1 MGSTIT
7 KLCLCEAVKMSGLS
21 YDKCV
26 TTGHEAWPPTVINAS
41 QSKVFTGGIPV
52 LVAGDQIAPH
62 TEIKKPYETH
72 GGVTE
77 PRTSKVYVTGK
88 KAVQMADPISCGD
101 TVSQAS
107 SKVFIK

>member
-1 MGSTIT
+1 
-7 KLCLCEAVKMSGLS
+7 MSGLS

-26 TTGHEAWPPTVINAS
+26 TAGHEAWPPTVVNAT
-41 QSKVFTGGIPV
+41 QSKVFTGGITE
-52 LVAGDQIAPH
+52 H

-72 GGVTE
+72 GGVTQ

-101 TVSQAS
+101 TVAQAS